1 MEKLGLIFGFLSC
14 FTEHSQHL
22 KPENTLL
29 EDKHNMYA
37 KNAQDIFFH

>member
-1 MEKLGLIFGFLSC
+1 MEKLQQRIRFLSC
-14 FTEHSQHL
+14 FTKHSQHL

-37 KNAQDIFFH
+37 KNA